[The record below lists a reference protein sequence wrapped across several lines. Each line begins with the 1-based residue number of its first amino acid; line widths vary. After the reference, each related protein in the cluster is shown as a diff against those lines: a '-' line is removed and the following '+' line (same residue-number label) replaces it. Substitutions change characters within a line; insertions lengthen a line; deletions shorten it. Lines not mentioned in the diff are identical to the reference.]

1 MPFVRFQPAD
11 VVAEV
16 PAGTLI
22 HQAALRA
29 GILDLELPCG
39 GEGSCGLCSVQVE
52 GRDTPA
58 LACQTK
64 VVSDIVVHLPDR

>member
-1 MPFVRFQPAD
+1 MNAMVSVRFQPAD

-22 HQAALRA
+22 HEAALRA

-39 GEGSCGLCSVQVE
+39 GEGVCGLCKVE
-52 GRDTPA
+52 VGGPRLSGPG
-58 LACQTK
+58 
-64 VVSDIVVHLPDR
+64 LPDQGDI